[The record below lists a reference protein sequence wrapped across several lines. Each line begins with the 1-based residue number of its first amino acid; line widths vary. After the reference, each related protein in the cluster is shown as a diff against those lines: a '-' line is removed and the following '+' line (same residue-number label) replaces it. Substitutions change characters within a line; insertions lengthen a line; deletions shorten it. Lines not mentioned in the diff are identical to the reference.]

1 MAAPPTRD
9 GPRVNEEIRIPQ
21 VRLIDQ
27 DGEMQGVL
35 TVREAMQRAFAVGL
49 DLVEISPNADPPVC
63 KILDFGKFKYEQQKK
78 RNEAKKKQKVIEIKE
93 IKVRPNIDENDY
105 QVKMRAMK
113 SFIEEGD
120 KVKVTLRFRG
130 REMAHQDIGVRVL
143 ERIRA
148 EMDTDVQGGANA
160 ADGKPPDGDGAV
172 AEVAAG
178 RRVHPRRGSAIRS
191 SHWTPGH
198 ISAAHLANKSQRP
211 PHWSSQSDISS
222 SGDPRQKQS
231 FQVRWQRN
239 SSWDHSACEWFDTTP
254 IDGEITSAR

>member
-130 REMAHQDIGVRVL
+130 REMAHQDIGVKVL
-143 ERIRA
+143 ERIRT
-148 EMDTDVQGGANA
+148 EMDPTSKVEQM
-160 ADGKPPDGDGAV
+160 
-172 AEVAAG
+172 
-178 RRVHPRRGSAIRS
+178 PRLENRQMVMVLS
-191 SHWTPGH
+191 
-198 ISAAHLANKSQRP
+198 
-211 PHWSSQSDISS
+211 
-222 SGDPRQKQS
+222 PR
-231 FQVRWQRN
+231 
-239 SSWDHSACEWFDTTP
+239 
-254 IDGEITSAR
+254 

>member
-78 RNEAKKKQKVIEIKE
+78 KNEAKKKQKVIEIKE

-130 REMAHQDIGVRVL
+130 REMAHQDIGIRVL
-143 ERIRA
+143 ERIRS
-148 EMDTDVQGGANA
+148 EMDVVTKVEQMPKMEN
-160 ADGKPPDGDGAV
+160 
-172 AEVAAG
+172 
-178 RRVHPRRGSAIRS
+178 
-191 SHWTPGH
+191 
-198 ISAAHLANKSQRP
+198 
-211 PHWSSQSDISS
+211 
-222 SGDPRQKQS
+222 RQMVMVLSPK
-231 FQVRWQRN
+231 
-239 SSWDHSACEWFDTTP
+239 
-254 IDGEITSAR
+254 